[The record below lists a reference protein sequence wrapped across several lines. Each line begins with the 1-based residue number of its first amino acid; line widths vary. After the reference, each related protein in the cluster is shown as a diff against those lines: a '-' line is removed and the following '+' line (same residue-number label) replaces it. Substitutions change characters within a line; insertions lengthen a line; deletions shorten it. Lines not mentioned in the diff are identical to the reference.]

1 MSRVGHS
8 VAQGIIAD
16 TLRMLHEPTVR
27 DHCSPEFPG
36 NICVPRLLGEES
48 LVFPARTRTQ
58 PQGTPAPAT
67 GTAPLLW
74 MLICN
79 TLV

>member
-1 MSRVGHS
+1 MSTVGYS
-8 VAQGIIAD
+8 GIIAD
-16 TLRMLHEPTVR
+16 TLRMLREPTVR

-36 NICVPRLLGEES
+36 NICVPKLLGEKS

-58 PQGTPAPAT
+58 PQGTAPALAPAT